1 MTIHFRCSCNRA
13 GVPVLNTPQLVY
25 LFLELFQ
32 EQAVQNVRLPL
43 NFVLV
48 LDRSGSMEGQKL
60 ETMKQAV
67 KEIIN
72 QLEPNDV
79 ISVITFESSTQVI
92 IPSQGAHNKNEMMRK
107 IDRITDGGATN
118 MATALHNALQQ
129 VNQYNMP
136 DRTSRIVLLTDGE
149 ATDNED
155 ASRTLADQAGAMGVP
170 IIGLGFGNSWNED
183 FIIDLADRS
192 VLAQPGSNSGVVFQ
206 ITSPEYALEIFQ
218 KMFQSMQIVAQDTQC
233 IVRMVQGM
241 EARKVWQVVPLIKD
255 ISSTTIQGR
264 AVSIPVGQM
273 EQNGAAFL
281 VELMLPPR
289 QAGNFRIAQA
299 EVMYTLPGQA
309 MQRDHSDVILQFTND
324 QYLANQ
330 LDGRVMNIVE
340 KVQAHKLQTQALSD
354 AESGN
359 TSGATR
365 KLRAAVTILLNQG
378 ENEMARQME
387 DEANALEQGGQIS
400 NEGKKTI
407 KLKSRETVRLSDV
420 E

>member
-1 MTIHFRCSCNRA
+1 MSINFRCSCNRA

-67 KEIIN
+67 NQIIN

-92 IPSQGAHNKNEMMRK
+92 IPAQGANNKNEMMRK

-118 MATALHNALQQ
+118 MATALHHALQQ
-129 VNQYNMP
+129 VQQYLLP

-155 ASRTLADQAGAMGVP
+155 ASRALSDQAGAMGVP
-170 IIGLGFGNSWNED
+170 IIGLGFGNQWNED
-183 FIIDLADRS
+183 FMIDLIDRS
-192 VLAQPGSNSGVVFQ
+192 VMAQPGSNSGVVFQ

-218 KMFQSMQIVAQDTQC
+218 KMFKSMQIVAQDTQC

-281 VELMLPPR
+281 VELMVPPR

-309 MQRDHSDVILQFTND
+309 MQRDQSDVILQFTND
-324 QYLANQ
+324 QYLSNQ

-365 KLRAAVTILLNQG
+365 KLRAAVTILLGQG
-378 ENEMARQME
+378 ENEMAAQMQQ
-387 DEANALEQGGQIS
+387 EADRLEQGGQIS

-407 KLKSRETVRLSDV
+407 KLKSRETVRLSDI